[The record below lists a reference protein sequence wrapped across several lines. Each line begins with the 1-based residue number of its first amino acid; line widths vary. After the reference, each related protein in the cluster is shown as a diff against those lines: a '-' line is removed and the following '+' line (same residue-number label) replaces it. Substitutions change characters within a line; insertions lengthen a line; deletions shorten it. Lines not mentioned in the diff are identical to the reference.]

1 MTYEVNISDDCPAW
15 WNHFKYDFLS
25 NPNRPKAIDLEA
37 AVIAE
42 LAKNKVRVEHRSVAN
57 RDLEL
62 WLVFETEAD
71 ATMFVLRWS

>member
-1 MTYEVNISDDCPAW
+1 MTYEVNITDDCPRW
-15 WNHFKYDFLS
+15 WNKFKYDFLS

-42 LAKNKVRVEHRSVAN
+42 LAKNNVRVEN
-57 RDLEL
+57 RGKFEL

-71 ATMFVLRWS
+71 ATMFILRWS